1 MNSDTHG
8 AASAR
13 LDTARGDE
21 TVAAAHLHA
30 ATGTVDRFHA
40 SVQLRAAED
49 QVEARAAWL
58 AWTDRADEAR

>member
-13 LDTARGDE
+13 LGSARSDE
-21 TVAAAHLHA
+21 TAAAAHLNT
-30 ATGTVDRFHA
+30 ATGTVERFHA

>member
-1 MNSDTHG
+1 MNSDPHN

-13 LDTARGDE
+13 LDSARTDE
-21 TVAAAHLHA
+21 TSAAAHLRA
-30 ATGTVDRFHA
+30 ASGTVGKFHS

-58 AWTDRADEAR
+58 AWTDRADETR